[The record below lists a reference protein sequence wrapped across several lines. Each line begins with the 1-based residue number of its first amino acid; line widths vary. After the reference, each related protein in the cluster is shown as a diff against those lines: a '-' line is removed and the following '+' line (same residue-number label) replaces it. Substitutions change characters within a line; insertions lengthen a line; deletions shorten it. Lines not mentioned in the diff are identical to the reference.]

1 MSAIPISFL
10 FRGHTDDI
18 PLLRL
23 LLSPDT
29 DNIKKVFPGDPHDE
43 NDIKVKFEG
52 LDDFLGGP
60 APCDIY
66 LGRVEDK
73 HRHKKQVLFWQLTGD
88 KMYTPDED
96 KANMTEMEV
105 AIRIH
110 ISGELL
116 GAKSSGGDGYHLNNS
131 VRPKGDVTIIFPVLV
146 NHKAIERKCPLLVF
160 KAKAADSD
168 GTETSKKRTA
178 VPISQLKNWDKQ
190 IGQIQKKAKGCA

>member
-1 MSAIPISFL
+1 M
-10 FRGHTDDI
+10 RM
-18 PLLRL
+18 

-29 DNIKKVFPGDPHDE
+29 DNIKKVYPGDDIDK
-43 NDIKVKFEG
+43 NDVKVRFEG
-52 LDDFLGGP
+52 LEEFMGGP

-66 LGRVEDK
+66 LGRVLET

-105 AIRIH
+105 AIRIN

-116 GAKSSGGDGYHLNNS
+116 GAKSSGDDGYHLNNS

>member
-1 MSAIPISFL
+1 MLISISF
-10 FRGHTDDI
+10 RAHTDTI
-18 PLLRL
+18 PQHRFLLP
-23 LLSPDT
+23 PDT
-29 DNIKKVFPGDPHDE
+29 DNIKKIMHGEPHDE
-43 NDIKVKFEG
+43 ADIKLEFEG
-52 LDDFLGGP
+52 LDEFLGCP

-73 HRHKKQVLFWQLTGD
+73 LKPKKQVLFWQLTGD
-88 KMYTPDED
+88 NMTSPDED

-105 AIRIH
+105 AIRIN

-116 GAKSSGGDGYHLNNS
+116 GAKSSGDDGYHLNNS